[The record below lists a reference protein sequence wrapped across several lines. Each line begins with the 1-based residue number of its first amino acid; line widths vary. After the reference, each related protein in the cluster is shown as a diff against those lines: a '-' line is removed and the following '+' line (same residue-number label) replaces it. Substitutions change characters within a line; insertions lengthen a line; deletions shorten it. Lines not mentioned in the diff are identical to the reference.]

1 MPWSPCHPLAE
12 PEAVDFVKVLLVKAP
27 TVDFIKV
34 ALSMD
39 MESSDGIEEV
49 VEEQTVPV
57 RIGDLLPIIR
67 IVHRVMVSVTLRRS
81 IFGCLQR
88 ISGFIRLSVI

>member
-34 ALSMD
+34 SLT